1 MTNMAHVDPMI
12 QAILKADH
20 LSEETR
26 IGYSKRLALI
36 ATAARN
42 KGLHLVLTLHPQ
54 KVLNW
59 IFRSYTEAGTQRTMI
74 VAILAAYKLLDLKT
88 REKASYAMNLEQYE
102 RLDADLKDRAKDN
115 VPTKRQRAG
124 FVSYVELQRV
134 RKKLEFGSKE
144 RLLLSFYGGCI
155 PPLRND
161 LHACAIQLL
170 KCDDDEGSKQA
181 LLQQV
186 TPNEIL
192 LPTDS
197 NAAGVLILREFKTQ
211 DRIHPVL
218 YTRSLRHELTKEL
231 RASLEK
237 NPRPYLFTES
247 NSARP
252 YTHSGFAMYA
262 RRTLHKLFG
271 KPCTLTL
278 LRHSYISHMLAY
290 GQLSIR
296 DREQLAAEMCHSPA
310 TQAQYQWIIEP
321 RQTGKASSV
330 EKHVFADGGAV
341 RFEA

>member
-1 MTNMAHVDPMI
+1 MTDMAHMDPII
-12 QAILKADH
+12 QAILRADH
-20 LSEETR
+20 LSEETK

-42 KGLHLVLTLHPQ
+42 KGLQMVLTLHPQ
-54 KVLNW
+54 KVLSW
-59 IFRSYTEAGTQRTMI
+59 IFKSYTEVGTQRTMI
-74 VAILAAYKLLDLKT
+74 VAVLAAYKLLNLKAT
-88 REKASYAMNLEQYE
+88 KQASYAMYLEQYE
-102 RLDADLKDRAKDN
+102 RLDAELRDRAKDN
-115 VPTKRQRAG
+115 VPTERQRAG
-124 FVSYVELQRV
+124 FVSYVELQKV
-134 RKKLEFGSKE
+134 RKKLTVGSKE

-170 KCDDDEGSKQA
+170 KCDDDEAAKQA
-181 LLQQV
+181 LLHQV

-197 NAAGVLILREFKTQ
+197 NTAGVLILREFKTQ
-211 DRIHPVL
+211 DRNHPVL
-218 YTRSLRHELTKEL
+218 YTRSLGSELTKEL

-237 NPRPYLFTES
+237 DPRSYLFTES
-247 NSARP
+247 NSSRP

-278 LRHSYISHMLAY
+278 LRHRYISHMLAY
-290 GQLSIR
+290 GQLTIR

-310 TQAQYQWIIEP
+310 STVLVDRA
-321 RQTGKASSV
+321 K
-330 EKHVFADGGAV
+330 EKQHKNLS
-341 RFEA
+341 